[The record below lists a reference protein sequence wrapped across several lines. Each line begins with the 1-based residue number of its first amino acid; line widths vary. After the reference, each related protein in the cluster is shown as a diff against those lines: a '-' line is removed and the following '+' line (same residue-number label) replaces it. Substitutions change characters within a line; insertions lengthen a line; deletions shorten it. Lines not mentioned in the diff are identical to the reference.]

1 MQTWCDEMPVRTLM
15 SPPRYLSAFSSRN
28 YRLFFCGQAISLIGT
43 WMTQTASLWLIYHL
57 RHSPFL
63 LGVVG
68 FASQVPMFVLSPFA
82 GVWVD
87 RVNRHRLLIGTQVF
101 SLLQSLA
108 LAAFAFT
115 GTMDADILISL
126 CLLQGM
132 INAFDMPVRQAL
144 VVEFIQK
151 KEHLG
156 NAIALNSSM
165 FNLARLI
172 GPAAAGFVIAGF
184 GVGTCY
190 LVDGIS
196 YLAVIAGLLMMRLP
210 ERPPPR
216 VHPHPWLSLKEG
228 FHYAYNF
235 APIRAIIVVVGLVSF
250 AGFSYT
256 VLIPVFARDIFKGD
270 SRTLGLLMSSA
281 GVGALTAAIYLGTR
295 TTVRGLGRV
304 IAAGG
309 GLMGAGII
317 GFSLSRWLPLSAAC
331 LVVTGLGGVLLM
343 ASSNTLVQSLVDD
356 DKRGRVMSIF
366 AMAFTG
372 TMPLGSLCMGA
383 LAEKIGVRAAL
394 MASGILCGLVV
405 AFFFRQL
412 PRLRKAAAPALAKL
426 NPEASEPIVYPLE
439 KKAEISE

>member
-1 MQTWCDEMPVRTLM
+1 MQTWCDEIPVRNFM
-15 SPPRYLSAFSSRN
+15 SPPRRLSAFSSRN
-28 YRLFFCGQAISLIGT
+28 YRLFFGGQAISLIGT

-68 FASQVPMFVLSPFA
+68 FASQVPMFVLAPFA

-87 RVNRHRLLIGTQVF
+87 RVNRHRLLLGTQVL
-101 SLLQSLA
+101 SMLQSLA

-115 GTMDADILISL
+115 NTMNANILVVL
-126 CLLQGM
+126 CLAQGA

-144 VVEFIQK
+144 VVEFIER

-190 LVDGIS
+190 LVDAIS
-196 YLAVIAGLLMMRLP
+196 YVAVIAGLMMMRLP
-210 ERPPPR
+210 KRPPPR

-228 FHYAYNF
+228 FRYAFNF
-235 APIRAIIVVVGLVSF
+235 APIRTLILVVGLVSF

-256 VLIPVFARDIFKGD
+256 VLVPVFARDIFKGD

-281 GVGALTAAIYLGTR
+281 GAGALMAAIYLGTR

-304 IAAGG
+304 ILAGG
-309 GLMGAGII
+309 SLMGAGII

-331 LVVTGLGGVLLM
+331 LTVTGLGGVLLM
-343 ASSNTLVQSLVDD
+343 ASSNTLVQSLVED

-372 TMPLGSLCMGA
+372 TMPLGSLFMGA
-383 LAEKIGVRAAL
+383 LAGRIGVRETL
-394 MASGILCGLVV
+394 MASGIFCGAAVL
-405 AFFFRQL
+405 FFFRQL
-412 PRLRKAAAPALAKL
+412 PRLRKDAAPVLAKL
-426 NPEASEPIVYPLE
+426 NPNASEPIVYPLE
-439 KKAEISE
+439 KKADLAE